1 MKHAESYE
9 VVTTKEGVPVFV
21 IDNNRTKP
29 DNAVLLYDGGKHAT
43 LFRNDHDVILLD
55 YLPDEVREYIANSTW
70 AVVLEKNKA
79 GDAILKDYKVMIKKV
94 KKNPLTDGLK

>member
-1 MKHAESYE
+1 MKHAKNYE

-21 IDNNRTKP
+21 IDNGRSKP
-29 DNAVLLYDGGKHAT
+29 ENSVLLYDGGRHAT
-43 LFRNDHDVILLD
+43 LFRNDHDVLLLD
-55 YLPDEVREYIANSTW
+55 YLPDEVREYISKSTW

>member
-1 MKHAESYE
+1 MKHAENYE
-9 VVTTKEGVPVFV
+9 VVTTEEGVPVFV
-21 IDNNRTKP
+21 IDNSRSKP

-55 YLPDEVREYIANSTW
+55 YLPDEVRKIITDASW

-79 GDAILKDYKVMIKKV
+79 GDAILKNYKVKIKKV
-94 KKNPLTDGLK
+94 KRNPLTDGLK